1 MTCEKKE
8 SPDFDPKIQ
17 EVLLVC
23 EEDNLPKKQSS
34 ISETHPSMKAI
45 ILAGGFGT
53 RLKSVISNM
62 PKPMAPVK
70 DKPFLEY
77 LIYQLKHWG
86 YRDIVLSVG
95 YLKDKIISYFGDGKP
110 WGVSIEYLTEDLPLG
125 TGGAIREAMS
135 KYEDKTYL
143 VLNGD
148 SFYNVNFKSFCH
160 FHRVKSGQAS
170 MAIAS
175 VEDASR
181 YGNVVMNELGE
192 VISFGEKQNQA
203 NGNINAG
210 IYILNRSVLA
220 SIPPGTI
227 SFEKEILPE
236 LIHKGLFGSM
246 QQGFFIDI
254 GVPEDYKKFKDYIWT
269 SNLEIFPQ

>member
-1 MTCEKKE
+1 
-8 SPDFDPKIQ
+8 
-17 EVLLVC
+17 
-23 EEDNLPKKQSS
+23 
-34 ISETHPSMKAI
+34 MKAI

-53 RLKSVISNM
+53 RLKSVIADM
-62 PKPMAPVK
+62 PKPMAPVQG
-70 DKPFLEY
+70 KPFLEY
-77 LIYQLKHWG
+77 LIYQLKKWG

-110 WGVSIEYLTEDLPLG
+110 WGVSIEYSKEDLPLG

-135 KYEDKTYL
+135 KYEDTTYL

-148 SFYNVNFKSFCH
+148 SFNNIDFESLCN
-160 FHRVKSGQAS
+160 FHRVKSARAS

-181 YGNVVMNELGE
+181 YGGVTMNDFGE
-192 VISFGEKQNQA
+192 VISFGEKQDKTK
-203 NGNINAG
+203 GTINAG
-210 IYILNRSVLA
+210 IYILTRSVLD

-236 LIHKGLFGSM
+236 LIHKGLFGSI

-254 GVPEDYKKFKDYIWT
+254 GVPEDYNKFKDYIWT
-269 SNLEIFPQ
+269 RYKGVFPP

>member
-1 MTCEKKE
+1 
-8 SPDFDPKIQ
+8 
-17 EVLLVC
+17 
-23 EEDNLPKKQSS
+23 
-34 ISETHPSMKAI
+34 MKAI

-53 RLKSVISNM
+53 RLKSVIADI
-62 PKPMAPVK
+62 PKPMAPVQG
-70 DKPFLEY
+70 KPFLEY
-77 LIYQLKHWG
+77 LICQLKNRG

-110 WGVSIEYLTEDLPLG
+110 WGVSIEYSKEDLPLG
-125 TGGAIREAMS
+125 TGGAIRKAMS

-148 SFYNVNFKSFCH
+148 SFYNIDFKSLCN
-160 FHRVKSGQAS
+160 FHRVKSARAS

-175 VEDASR
+175 VKDSSR
-181 YGNVVMNELGE
+181 YGSVSMNGLGE
-192 VISFGEKQNQA
+192 VICFGEKQNKA
-203 NGNINAG
+203 KGSINAG

-220 SIPPGTI
+220 SIPSGTI

-236 LIHKGLFGSM
+236 LIHKGLFGSI

-254 GVPEDYKKFKDYIWT
+254 GVPEDYKKFKDYIRT
-269 SNLEIFPQ
+269 SNLEVFPP

>member
-1 MTCEKKE
+1 
-8 SPDFDPKIQ
+8 
-17 EVLLVC
+17 
-23 EEDNLPKKQSS
+23 
-34 ISETHPSMKAI
+34 MKAI

-53 RLKSVISNM
+53 RLKSVIADI

-70 DKPFLEY
+70 GKPFLEY
-77 LIYQLKHWG
+77 LIYQLKTWG
-86 YRDIVLSVG
+86 YKDIVLSVG
-95 YLKDKIISYFGDGKP
+95 YLKDKIISYFGDGKSLD
-110 WGVSIEYLTEDLPLG
+110 VSIEYSKEEFPLG

-135 KYEDKTYL
+135 RYEDKTYL

-148 SFYNVNFKSFCH
+148 TFYNIDFESLCN
-160 FHRVKSGQAS
+160 FHRVKSAQAS

-175 VEDASR
+175 VKDASR
-181 YGNVVMNELGE
+181 YGSVVMNELGE
-192 VISFGEKQNQA
+192 VIRFAEKQNKA
-203 NGNINAG
+203 KGNINAG

-220 SIPPGTI
+220 NIPPGTI

-236 LIHKGLFGSM
+236 LVHQGLFGSM

-269 SNLEIFPQ
+269 SNLEIFPL